1 MNREAGNGSPEK
13 VGIGWRERD
22 RKEIEEGETGIF
34 FFIRRESRGGQ
45 TTAKKKR
52 RNRERGGSRE
62 KEVTEGEEEVENL
75 DTEVSLEGK
84 FFFQVR
90 VLDYIFIVVDFT
102 SIMVIV
108 I

>member
-1 MNREAGNGSPEK
+1 MRWEVREKTDGRKSWDLRGFWGGN
-13 VGIGWRERD
+13 IFFF
-22 RKEIEEGETGIF
+22 F

-84 FFFQVR
+84 FFFR
-90 VLDYIFIVVDFT
+90 CAY
-102 SIMVIV
+102 
-108 I
+108 